1 MQIFFY
7 HLGRMKVIADI
18 LVFGIFFKGV
28 FPFDC
33 IEILLLGLKHT
44 VQIDQALFLL
54 FQFHFLHQADACTA
68 SFKRFGIE
76 HLDAVNQNLRFI
88 VVYSIGMQGVLLFSY
103 LLFLELES
111 TKIEII
117 SLSLQHFNVQMC

>member
-1 MQIFFY
+1 MTPFSSTWKRRKERCRFFLSLGKDEGNCRY
-7 HLGRMKVIADI
+7 SGIRHL
-18 LVFGIFFKGV
+18 FKGV

-88 VVYSIGMQGVLLFSY
+88 VVAEFKRFAG
-103 LLFLELES
+103 
-111 TKIEII
+111 
-117 SLSLQHFNVQMC
+117 SL

>member
-54 FQFHFLHQADACTA
+54 FQFGKLLTDDFQLRLVILTFDGFTLNLQLFDFTGNLIQLFRNGIHLHA
-68 SFKRFGIE
+68 
-76 HLDAVNQNLRFI
+76 
-88 VVYSIGMQGVLLFSY
+88 
-103 LLFLELES
+103 
-111 TKIEII
+111 
-117 SLSLQHFNVQMC
+117 

>member
-1 MQIFFY
+1 MTPFSSTWKRRKERCRFFFY

-54 FQFHFLHQADACTA
+54 FQFHFLHQPMPARRVSNAL
-68 SFKRFGIE
+68 G
-76 HLDAVNQNLRFI
+76 
-88 VVYSIGMQGVLLFSY
+88 
-103 LLFLELES
+103 
-111 TKIEII
+111 
-117 SLSLQHFNVQMC
+117 

>member
-1 MQIFFY
+1 MTPFSSTWKRRKERCRLFFY

-18 LVFGIFFKGV
+18 LVFGIFFKSV

-88 VVYSIGMQGVLLFSY
+88 VVAEFKRFAG
-103 LLFLELES
+103 
-111 TKIEII
+111 
-117 SLSLQHFNVQMC
+117 SL

>member
-1 MQIFFY
+1 MVDIMGSAKNGSHTHDSVFVYLEAEERTVQIFFY
-7 HLGRMKVIADI
+7 HLGGMQVIANI

-33 IEILLLGLKHT
+33 VEFLLLGLKHT
-44 VQIDQALFLL
+44 VQVDQALFLL

-88 VVYSIGMQGVLLFSY
+88 VVAEFKRFAG
-103 LLFLELES
+103 
-111 TKIEII
+111 
-117 SLSLQHFNVQMC
+117 SL